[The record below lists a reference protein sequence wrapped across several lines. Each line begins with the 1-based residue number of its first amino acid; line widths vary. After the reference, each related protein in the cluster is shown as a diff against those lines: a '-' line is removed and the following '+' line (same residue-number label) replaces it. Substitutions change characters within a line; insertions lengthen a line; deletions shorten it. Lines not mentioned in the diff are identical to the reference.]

1 MDFNRRNSLLF
12 RIMQG
17 EFPCIINDIEYT
29 VKQPSLEIQYAA
41 QGIYEEALYTNRFQH
56 WLNANLCKT
65 WLLRAGIITP
75 NLEKEIKQEE
85 KFIEDLKVGLFKS
98 VFSERDNKRIRQQLK
113 IVKERLFDMYER
125 QSLLD
130 SVTID
135 GFANTLKYTHIVI
148 NTVYR
153 DGKLFLS
160 GDSSFALI
168 DKLMQEIT
176 KKQIS
181 ISDYRELARSEPWR
195 SRWAITK
202 PLPFINITDEQKHL
216 VLFSRMYDNAYENPK
231 CPEDEVMDDDDMFD
245 GWIINERRENER
257 DRLENRVESKL
268 DGRHSNAQEV
278 FVMAHSKKD
287 VEDINSYNDLQGKMV
302 KKQRDGFIQQRGN
315 VSGSDLPDQKLKIQ
329 RQSQKQF
336 VDTVKGNQG

>member
-1 MDFNRRNSLLF
+1 
-12 RIMQG
+12 
-17 EFPCIINDIEYT
+17 
-29 VKQPSLEIQYAA
+29 
-41 QGIYEEALYTNRFQH
+41 
-56 WLNANLCKT
+56 
-65 WLLRAGIITP
+65 
-75 NLEKEIKQEE
+75 
-85 KFIEDLKVGLFKS
+85 
-98 VFSERDNKRIRQQLK
+98 
-113 IVKERLFDMYER
+113 
-125 QSLLD
+125 
-130 SVTID
+130 
-135 GFANTLKYTHIVI
+135 
-148 NTVYR
+148 
-153 DGKLFLS
+153 
-160 GDSSFALI
+160 
-168 DKLMQEIT
+168 
-176 KKQIS
+176 
-181 ISDYRELARSEPWR
+181 
-195 SRWAITK
+195 
-202 PLPFINITDEQKHL
+202 
-216 VLFSRMYDNAYENPK
+216 MYDNAYENPK

>member
-1 MDFNRRNSLLF
+1 MNKKYNTGIKKGLV
-12 RIMQG
+12 
-17 EFPCIINDIEYT
+17 T
-29 VKQPSLEIQYAA
+29 V
-41 QGIYEEALYTNRFQH
+41 TH
-56 WLNANLCKT
+56 
-65 WLLRAGIITP
+65 
-75 NLEKEIKQEE
+75 NLEQDIKTEE
-85 KFIEDLKVGLFKS
+85 KFVEDLKVGLFKS
-98 VFSERDNKRIRQQLK
+98 VFSEKDNRRIRKQLK

-130 SVTID
+130 SMTID

-153 DGKLFLS
+153 DGELFLS

-181 ISDYRELARSEPWR
+181 IPDYRELARSEPWR

-202 PLPFINITDEQKHL
+202 PLPFATSITDEQKHL

-231 CPEDEVMDDDDMFD
+231 CPEDEVMEDDDMFD
-245 GWIINERRENER
+245 GWIIHERRENER
-257 DRLENRVESKL
+257 ERLENRVESKL
-268 DGRHSNAQEV
+268 GGKHANAQEI
-278 FVMAHSKKD
+278 FVMANSEKD
-287 VEDINSYNDLQGKMV
+287 VKDINSYNDLQGKMV
-302 KKQRDGFIQQRGN
+302 KKQRDGFIQQKGS

-329 RQSQKQF
+329 RQSRQQF
-336 VDTVKGNQG
+336 VDTVKGNTGK